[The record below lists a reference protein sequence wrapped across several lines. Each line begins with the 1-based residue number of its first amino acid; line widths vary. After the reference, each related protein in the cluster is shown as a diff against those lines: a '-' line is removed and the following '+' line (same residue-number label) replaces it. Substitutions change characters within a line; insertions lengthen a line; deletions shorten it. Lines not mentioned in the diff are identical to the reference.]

1 MKLYIMVKWMPER
14 WKIFSVFSI
23 WRIRKDTADGLF
35 LYPMLWKF
43 LAHWETVT
51 SFFANRQG
59 LPGLSLIRAVQE
71 GCKEK
76 RVQVPPWHRKDL
88 KMEKL
93 TLNYKGRDSWSRPVY
108 EAGGNLYVD
117 VDPRKDRKPHIC
129 TKYNNEFD
137 GEPDMPVSEDIQFTF
152 VPCRDTWN

>member
-51 SFFANRQG
+51 SFSANRQG

-71 GCKEK
+71 GCEEK
-76 RVQVPPWHRKDL
+76 MGTGAATAQKGFEDG
-88 KMEKL
+88 KIDIKL
-93 TLNYKGRDSWSRPVY
+93 QGARQL
-108 EAGGNLYVD
+108 
-117 VDPRKDRKPHIC
+117 
-129 TKYNNEFD
+129 
-137 GEPDMPVSEDIQFTF
+137 EPSGI
-152 VPCRDTWN
+152 

>member
-1 MKLYIMVKWMPER
+1 MGTGAATAQKGFEDE
-14 WKIFSVFSI
+14 KIDI
-23 WRIRKDTADGLF
+23 NLQGA
-35 LYPMLWKF
+35 
-43 LAHWETVT
+43 
-51 SFFANRQG
+51 RQ
-59 LPGLSLIRAVQE
+59 LEPS
-71 GCKEK
+71 
-76 RVQVPPWHRKDL
+76 
-88 KMEKL
+88 
-93 TLNYKGRDSWSRPVY
+93 VY

>member
-1 MKLYIMVKWMPER
+1 
-14 WKIFSVFSI
+14 
-23 WRIRKDTADGLF
+23 
-35 LYPMLWKF
+35 
-43 LAHWETVT
+43 
-51 SFFANRQG
+51 
-59 LPGLSLIRAVQE
+59 
-71 GCKEK
+71 
-76 RVQVPPWHRKDL
+76 
-88 KMEKL
+88 MEKL

-152 VPCRDTWN
+152 VPCRDTWNQGGVIMAITMIWDFDSEIGRAHV